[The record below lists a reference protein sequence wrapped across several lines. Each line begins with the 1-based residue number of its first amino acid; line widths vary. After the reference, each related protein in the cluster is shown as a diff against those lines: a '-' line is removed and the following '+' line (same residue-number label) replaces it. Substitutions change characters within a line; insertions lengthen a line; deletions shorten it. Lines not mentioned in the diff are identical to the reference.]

1 MNNPVR
7 SLWSGR
13 PPFLLYSYIAAELL
27 APFFASFVLL
37 YGIFFLVQLIP
48 LLDVVLVLRIGIADF
63 IRLNAYLFPH
73 MLLYIIPMASMI
85 GVIICFSRLA
95 NDREILAFKACG
107 ISLRQMLPP
116 VLVVSAVIAAVT
128 GYFSVKLIPRGEQ
141 SMKQL
146 MFQLAKEKIDKGLKE
161 REFTEALGDIVVYV
175 EDIDEQQNWH
185 GVYVSDSRGRVQPLI
200 TVARSGQLR
209 SDVEHMQ
216 AVVVLENG
224 TLHNVDNTLVHKNY
238 LRQDNQV
245 LRFKRYQLQ
254 IPLQTPGGGLGKQ
267 GRGAMTQ
274 SQLLAAAKQVG
285 RHSKEGLSYRS
296 TFHHRLS
303 MPVGCFILSLIG
315 LPLALQAGPGRRAV
329 GIPLGLAVCVG
340 YYSAFTLAKV
350 LCESRILPM
359 ALGMWLPNALFL
371 IFALYFLWRVDQ
383 ERPLLPERVHVALV
397 LRYDRYLRPVLLA
410 VRSWGRAL
418 LVRFL
423 GRPAQQ
429 SQGGLDAGAGLLIH
443 ANVHTRAFHFP
454 ECAQYH
460 APQCRIEFKDARVA
474 REAGFHPCGFCATL
488 LDRKRR

>member
-224 TLHNVDNTLVHKNY
+224 T
-238 LRQDNQV
+238 
-245 LRFKRYQLQ
+245 
-254 IPLQTPGGGLGKQ
+254 P
-267 GRGAMTQ
+267 
-274 SQLLAAAKQVG
+274 
-285 RHSKEGLSYRS
+285 
-296 TFHHRLS
+296 
-303 MPVGCFILSLIG
+303 
-315 LPLALQAGPGRRAV
+315 AG
-329 GIPLGLAVCVG
+329 
-340 YYSAFTLAKV
+340 
-350 LCESRILPM
+350 
-359 ALGMWLPNALFL
+359 
-371 IFALYFLWRVDQ
+371 
-383 ERPLLPERVHVALV
+383 
-397 LRYDRYLRPVLLA
+397 
-410 VRSWGRAL
+410 
-418 LVRFL
+418 
-423 GRPAQQ
+423 
-429 SQGGLDAGAGLLIH
+429 
-443 ANVHTRAFHFP
+443 
-454 ECAQYH
+454 
-460 APQCRIEFKDARVA
+460 
-474 REAGFHPCGFCATL
+474 
-488 LDRKRR
+488 DRKSVV